1 LGALPTTKS
10 KFWAVPLVLAHA
22 ALTLFGQARLTLPD
36 QIAASSLKDV
46 AVQVSATNAAAYTPR
61 PAVSGEASAQI
72 VDLTQLAVAQTNV
85 KMTAAAG
92 AALGQTTGELTG
104 VLVNISA

>member
-1 LGALPTTKS
+1 
-10 KFWAVPLVLAHA
+10 
-22 ALTLFGQARLTLPD
+22 
-36 QIAASSLKDV
+36 
-46 AVQVSATNAAAYTPR
+46 VQVSAANAARYTAP
-61 PAVSGEASAQI
+61 PAAGSSEAPAPA

-85 KMTAAAG
+85 KMAAATG

>member
-1 LGALPTTKS
+1 M
-10 KFWAVPLVLAHA
+10 
-22 ALTLFGQARLTLPD
+22 
-36 QIAASSLKDV
+36 QIAADRF
-46 AVQVSATNAAAYTPR
+46 SAAIQRPTASGSPAAEVP
-61 PAVSGEASAQI
+61 PP

-92 AALGQTTGELTG
+92 AALGQAAGELTG

>member
-1 LGALPTTKS
+1 M
-10 KFWAVPLVLAHA
+10 
-22 ALTLFGQARLTLPD
+22 
-36 QIAASSLKDV
+36 
-46 AVQVSATNAAAYTPR
+46 QVSPTNAAARYVPPR
-61 PAVSGEASAQI
+61 PTASGDASAPI

-92 AALGQTTGELTG
+92 AALGQASGELTG

>member
-1 LGALPTTKS
+1 
-10 KFWAVPLVLAHA
+10 
-22 ALTLFGQARLTLPD
+22 
-36 QIAASSLKDV
+36 
-46 AVQVSATNAAAYTPR
+46 VQVSAANPAARYTPAQAAA
-61 PAVSGEASAQI
+61 SGEASARI